1 MRDKMTAPN
10 ESYFKSLLSQ
20 KGKVKQMPSQDNVTT
35 NIGQSQ
41 NSAKEDAMYLEQWK
55 RMDAT
60 TRAKILD
67 LSDKRALKQKK
78 EFEEGYGE
86 QQRRNKEN
94 TLAKQKLDLKI
105 EEDAKKE
112 VEKAQKAEQKIKDKV
127 KKDEDAEV
135 KRKSKIKLD
144 FITYK
149 QKKEELRLEKE
160 GIEQK
165 RKDIEAKYEKKK
177 RKVYKDRPKQLTV
190 SDNKKKEA
198 ELEELVI
205 EERKLA
211 NKVSLSRFAIQRLVQ
226 DALDKYDR
234 NLNLVEEEF
243 IKANLKPEY
252 DAYIQSLNPENSK

>member
-1 MRDKMTAPN
+1 MEIKMTAPS
-10 ESYFKSLLSQ
+10 ESYFKSLLGQ

-41 NSAKEDAMYLEQWK
+41 NNAAQDNMYLEQWK

-67 LSDKRALKQKK
+67 MSDKRALKQKK
-78 EFEEGYGE
+78 EFEEGFGE

-112 VEKAQKAEQKIKDKV
+112 VEKAQKAEQKEKDKV
-127 KKDEDAEV
+127 KKNEDTET

-149 QKKEELRLEKE
+149 QKREELRLEKVE
-160 GIEQK
+160 IEQK
-165 RKDIEAKYEKKK
+165 RKDIEAKYERKK

-198 ELEELVI
+198 ELETIVI
-205 EERKLA
+205 EERKLQQ
-211 NKVSLSRFAIQRLVQ
+211 KISLSRFEIQRLVR